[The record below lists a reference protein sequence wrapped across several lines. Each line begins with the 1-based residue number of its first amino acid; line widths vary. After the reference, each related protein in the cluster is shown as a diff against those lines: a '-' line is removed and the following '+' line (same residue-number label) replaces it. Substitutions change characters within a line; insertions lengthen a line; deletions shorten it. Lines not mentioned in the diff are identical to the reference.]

1 MIKLLRNPEVRRTLI
16 LQCTIGVFAAVV
28 AFAWDFY
35 TGIFT
40 ALLSIVFIA
49 LHLISTWRR
58 YNRLASFAM
67 DIDRILHGENQLSLE
82 TYAEGE
88 LGILQSE
95 IQKMI
100 IRLREQ
106 QQRLMDDRILLSDSI
121 ADISHQ
127 IRTPLTSANLLLS
140 LLNEPDLSESLRKKR
155 MFELR
160 GLLSR
165 IDWLVTALLK
175 ISQLDAGVVQF
186 RKEALPLSELI
197 QGAVS
202 PLLPP
207 MDIRGQNLSIQAEG
221 SFEGDIAWT
230 REAIANIAKNCM
242 EHTPAGG
249 TIEIRAQEN
258 ALFTE
263 ITISDT
269 GCGIAANDLPHIFDR
284 FYKGSNSGESSFGI
298 GLALA
303 RMIITAQNG
312 AIKAE
317 NRPVCGAQFT
327 IRFYKSVI

>member
-1 MIKLLRNPEVRRTLI
+1 MMKLLRNPEVRRTLI
-16 LQCTIGVFAAVV
+16 LQCTIGVLAAVV

-49 LHLISTWRR
+49 LHLISTWFR
-58 YNRLASFAM
+58 YKRLASFAM

-106 QQRLMDDRILLSDSI
+106 QQSLMNDRILLSDSI

-127 IRTPLTSANLLLS
+127 IRTLLTSANLLLS
-140 LLNEPDLSESLRKKR
+140 LLNEPNLSEALRKKR